1 MDIFING
8 ELAGKTV
15 LQVVKK
21 HTSVS
26 AAHLK
31 KLKFEE
37 KGITVGGERVT
48 VRYLLKEGE
57 VLSLATEDEE
67 SGETAT
73 PVDLPIDIV
82 YEDENC
88 TVPSKPADMP
98 THPSHNHYGDTVAN
112 ALAYRYQQEGRPFV
126 FRPVNRLDRNTSG
139 LLIIARNRVA
149 ASFLSQKMK
158 DGEIKKVYLAI
169 LSGIPERSEG
179 YIETYMRRTADSVI
193 VRENCNEGEGGDYA
207 LTLYKTLLAENGH
220 ALVCAM
226 PITGRTHQLRV
237 HFAGIGCALT
247 GDDMYGEPSEL
258 IDRHAL
264 HSAAIRFPLPFGGER
279 MTLTSPLP
287 EDMKKAAEELFPSF
301 DLTEKS
307 LSDAAME
314 MLNTPKSKKDEI
326 Q

>member
-1 MDIFING
+1 MDIFISG

-31 KLKFEE
+31 KLKFMDT
-37 KGITVGGERVT
+37 GITVDGERVT
-48 VRYLLKEGE
+48 VRYLLKEGQR
-57 VLSLATEDEE
+57 LSLATEDTED
-67 SGETAT
+67 GETAT
-73 PVDLPIDIV
+73 PVELPLDIV

-112 ALAYRYQQEGRPFV
+112 ALAFKYRNEGRPFV

-139 LLIIARNRVA
+139 LLLIARNRVA
-149 ASFLSQKMK
+149 ASFLSKKMK
-158 DGEIKKVYLAI
+158 DGEIKKAYIAI
-169 LSGIPERSEG
+169 LSGVPERSEG

-193 VRENCNEGEGGDYA
+193 VRENCAEGEGDYA
-207 LTLYKTLLAENGH
+207 LTLYKTVVAENGSS
-220 ALVCAM
+220 LVCAM

-237 HFAGIGCALT
+237 HFAGIGCPLL
-247 GDDMYGEPSEL
+247 GDGMYGKDSPL

-264 HSAAIRFPLPFGGER
+264 HSAALRFPLPFEGESL
-279 MTLTSPLP
+279 TLSSGLP
-287 EDMKKAAEELFPSF
+287 EDMKRAAELLFPT
-301 DLTEKS
+301 LCEWEIIT
-307 LSDAAME
+307 AAAVE
-314 MLNTPKSKKDEI
+314 MLDNTIKSPKDEI
-326 Q
+326 